1 MDMQDVIFIVL
12 VVLVVLD
19 LIGRDSG
26 GGRRGRFPS
35 SKHDSVVV

>member
-19 LIGRDSG
+19 LINRDSG
-26 GGRRGRFPS
+26 GGRRGRVP
-35 SKHDSVVV
+35 VEA

>member
-26 GGRRGRFPS
+26 GGRRSHVP
-35 SKHDSVVV
+35 VEA

>member
-19 LIGRDSG
+19 LIDRDSG
-26 GGRRGRFPS
+26 GGRRGRVPVQS
-35 SKHDSVVV
+35 

>member
-12 VVLVVLD
+12 VVLVALD

-26 GGRRGRFPS
+26 GGRRGRIPV
-35 SKHDSVVV
+35 KA